1 MILKIYID
9 GVICWLIDD
18 ILLNH
23 NLNLNDGNMKIVE
36 EYAQR
41 KVDEAMKAYKNDLGV
56 SDDEFSAIID
66 VIDARKRLLNAKE
79 EFLHAKDE
87 LSCAKKRLSTIR
99 KKELLKLKRTV
110 VITLNDDGYEIKDI
124 ARIADV
130 SLDFVA
136 QTLAK

>member
-1 MILKIYID
+1 ME
-9 GVICWLIDD
+9 
-18 ILLNH
+18 
-23 NLNLNDGNMKIVE
+23 IVE

-41 KVDEAMKAYKNDLGV
+41 KVDEAMGAYKKELDV

-66 VIDARKRLLNAKE
+66 VIDAKKRLLNAKE
-79 EFLHAKDE
+79 EFLDAKDE
-87 LSCAKKRLSTIR
+87 LSCAKKRLFSVR
-99 KKELLKLKRTV
+99 KKRIVEIEEKFCNYF
-110 VITLNDDGYEIKDI
+110 NDDGYEIKDI